1 MKTEYTYALLLA
13 ASVLVPLLR
22 SFENRIRFY
31 QKWPALFAGIFVM
44 MAVFIPWDAVFTQNK
59 VWWFSHQHV
68 LGLYLWGLPLEEWL
82 FFIIIPFCVVFTYE
96 VVRYF
101 LPGKVFPETS
111 RLIALGLGMLF
122 LVIALLN
129 TDKVYTL
136 VVMALT
142 AFLSLLQLIIRSHK
156 TWLSHFYLTYLITL
170 LPFFIVN
177 GVLTAV
183 PVVSYDNSQN
193 LGIRLISIP
202 IEDAVY
208 LMGMM
213 LIVMMVYESGKSVK
227 SVK

>member
-13 ASVLVPLLR
+13 ASLLVPLLR
-22 SFENRIRFY
+22 SFESRIRFY

-111 RLIALGLGMLF
+111 RRLAMGLGLLF
-122 LVIALLN
+122 LVIAFLN

-142 AFLSLLQLIIRSHK
+142 AFLSLLQPIIRSHK
-156 TWLSHFYLTYLITL
+156 SWLSHYYLTYLITL
-170 LPFFIVN
+170 LPFFIIN
-177 GVLTAV
+177 GVLTAL
-183 PVVSYDNSQN
+183 PVVSYDNTRN
-193 LGIRLISIP
+193 LGIRLFSIP

-213 LIVMMVYESGKSVK
+213 LIVMMVYEAVK
-227 SVK
+227 SKD